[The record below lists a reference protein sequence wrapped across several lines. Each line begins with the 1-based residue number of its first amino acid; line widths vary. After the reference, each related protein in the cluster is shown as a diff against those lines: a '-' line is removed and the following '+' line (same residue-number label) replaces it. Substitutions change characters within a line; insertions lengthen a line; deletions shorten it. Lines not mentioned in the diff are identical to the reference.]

1 MKLNKSGES
10 IGHIGADKDDYKYR
24 EKLKTD
30 FGPRSDTGWD
40 VVDKENYYNESG
52 FADSK
57 MENYYFQEIVDEN
70 ELEPEMQELMDKYGF
85 EEEWELN
92 DWAKKCDAY
101 LNGNVKVSPLKNET
115 EVAEL
120 AGFYR
125 DRVVAESPDGLPL
138 TSEERARLS
147 DDDLERLSEL
157 FDVLSEFRAKEGNKD
172 EIDQSRQ
179 DFVTDPKEHKNKV
192 NDRSALRR
200 SVNELNQFNTKVGQA
215 QREIEAIMARSKQ
228 EKPEKE
234 KTAKDERRELMKGKP
249 EYTTEEL
256 KLLES
261 CYNWMTKQSEAE
273 QPTFA
278 NKANEVLTE
287 QQILDGA
294 QEYAEYRKVPRT
306 RFFEHNFKGK
316 RQLTFTEKTKSGNK
330 LKLIALSENLPKGM
344 YYYHLDPDN
353 FWQGK
358 DPKTAFAKV
367 NLLFSAE
374 RGKKKKGHFKKRS
387 A

>member
-120 AGFYR
+120 AGSVLILVLIIFHLVYSKEQSIKR
-125 DRVVAESPDGLPL
+125 NFSGPVLLILFSVFLSMFIES
-138 TSEERARLS
+138 
-147 DDDLERLSEL
+147 
-157 FDVLSEFRAKEGNKD
+157 FFKK
-172 EIDQSRQ
+172 
-179 DFVTDPKEHKNKV
+179 K
-192 NDRSALRR
+192 SA
-200 SVNELNQFNTKVGQA
+200 
-215 QREIEAIMARSKQ
+215 
-228 EKPEKE
+228 
-234 KTAKDERRELMKGKP
+234 
-249 EYTTEEL
+249 
-256 KLLES
+256 
-261 CYNWMTKQSEAE
+261 
-273 QPTFA
+273 
-278 NKANEVLTE
+278 
-287 QQILDGA
+287 
-294 QEYAEYRKVPRT
+294 
-306 RFFEHNFKGK
+306 
-316 RQLTFTEKTKSGNK
+316 K
-330 LKLIALSENLPKGM
+330 LKNTEFI
-344 YYYHLDPDN
+344 Y
-353 FWQGK
+353 
-358 DPKTAFAKV
+358 
-367 NLLFSAE
+367 
-374 RGKKKKGHFKKRS
+374 
-387 A
+387 